1 MKKLD
6 KTVTNKN
13 GTPRLVFS
21 YTFEALPQ
29 VLFPG
34 QSQSAKIASIS
45 VDYSRNIVNF
55 YVTGIHGS
63 PPTPEGSEPTSA
75 SFQNNI
81 FIINGPKK
89 VAMEADK

>member
-13 GTPRLVFS
+13 GTGRLVFS

-34 QSQSAKIASIS
+34 DNFNAKITSIS

-55 YVTGIHGS
+55 YVTGVPGV

-81 FIINGPKK
+81 FVINGPKK